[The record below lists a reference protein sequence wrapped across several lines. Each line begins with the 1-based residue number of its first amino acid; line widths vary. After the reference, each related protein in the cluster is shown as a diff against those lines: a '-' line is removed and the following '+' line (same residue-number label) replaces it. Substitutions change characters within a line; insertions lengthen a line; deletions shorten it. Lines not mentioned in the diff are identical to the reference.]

1 MYQAFDQNFVDLSV
15 HIIIVKTLIKMYDKP
30 LNQFYNENSNLDL
43 PHNLLLIKYHLI
55 LGN

>member
-15 HIIIVKTLIKMYDKP
+15 HIIIVKTLINMYDKP
-30 LNQFYNENSNLDL
+30 LNQFYNENYNLDL